1 MQYLAEVIKKTGFMG
16 TKSELKLLMREQSGY
31 WHPISQNEDTI
42 PFDNSRDYGNGV
54 LVFVEVAANRQIQNV
69 DEASRRLTG
78 ILHGFTRMRERFQ
91 SQEEEIEGWKQSLS
105 YQAEALNQREAEFE
119 ARREELQELEAQIAN
134 YEQQLAELDKLRS
147 ELMGEQERIQAERQA
162 LENLRHQVH
171 QEQQRWEQL
180 KSSHSVGLSPEQ
192 IRQVD
197 TILQQLSESLN
208 STSSGQVNNCL
219 QLLEQQQALLNQYW
233 QQLEHIDQDVAQ
245 RQATLEQQL
254 QAFREQE
261 QAWHTA
267 QEQFWQDSRA
277 IALQEELCRYKQ
289 SVLEKER
296 HLLAQQE
303 DMIQQMR
310 QAMVSDLTEAVD
322 VNALMKMPMEELEKE
337 VAHRGND
344 LKRASSFVND
354 QEEELKMALESLAE
368 LEQKV
373 KEASDFD
380 RLQLAAELE
389 DERQRC
395 NLLNQALEGQ
405 RQHIREKEAIYKI
418 HLQVLEARRDPAS
431 QQGISLIPIL
441 SELEKQF
448 QEYSV
453 AVNQLAEEL
462 QQAYTDLESLRHD
475 LEERRKRQQQQRD
488 QLNQQEQTLIEEQRL
503 IAARRG
509 QAELLREF
517 LQPLQDRLNQLRQS
531 LEGLASGQLN
541 GRPNTLISELQQV
554 VMNLGQSTP

>member
-1 MQYLAEVIKKTGFMG
+1 VQYLAEVIKKTGFMG

-31 WHPISQNEDTI
+31 WHPVSQNEDTI

-54 LVFVEVAANRQIQNV
+54 LVFVEMAANRQIQHI

-119 ARREELQELEAQIAN
+119 IRREELQELEEQIAN
-134 YEQQLAELDKLRS
+134 YEQQLADLNKLRS
-147 ELMGEQERIQAERQA
+147 ELGREEERIQAERQA

-180 KSSHSVGLSPEQ
+180 KSSHSVGLSPDQ

-197 TILQQLSESLN
+197 AILQQLSDSLN
-208 STSSGQVNNCL
+208 SSSTNQVNDCL
-219 QLLEQQQALLNQYW
+219 QVLEQQQALLTQYW
-233 QQLEHIDQDVAQ
+233 QQLEQIDQEVAQ
-245 RQATLEQQL
+245 RQAALEQQL
-254 QAFREQE
+254 HAFHDQE
-261 QAWHTA
+261 QAWHAA

-296 HLLAQQE
+296 QLLAQQE
-303 DMIQQMR
+303 EMIQQMR

-322 VNALMKMPMEELEKE
+322 VNALMKMAIEDLEKE
-337 VAHRGND
+337 VANRGND
-344 LKRASSFVND
+344 LKRASAFVND
-354 QEEELKMALESLAE
+354 QEEELKMALESLME
-368 LEQKV
+368 LEQKA
-373 KEASDFD
+373 KDASDFD
-380 RLQLAAELE
+380 RLQLAGEVE

-405 RQHIREKEAIYKI
+405 RQHIREKEATYKI
-418 HLQVLEARRDPAS
+418 YLQVLEARRDPAS

-448 QEYSV
+448 HEYGV

-462 QQAYTDLESLRHD
+462 QHAYTDLESLRHD
-475 LEERRKRQQQQRD
+475 IEERRKRQQQQRD
-488 QLNQQEQTLIEEQRL
+488 QLTQQEQTLIEEQRL
-503 IAARRG
+503 IAAKRG
-509 QAELLREF
+509 QADLLREF
-517 LQPLQDRLNQLRQS
+517 LQPVQDRLNQLRQVLES
-531 LEGLASGQLN
+531 LGDNQMN
-541 GRPNTLISELQQV
+541 GRPRALISELQQV
-554 VMNLGQSTP
+554 VMNLGQVTM

>member
-31 WHPISQNEDTI
+31 WHPVPQNEETI

-54 LVFVEVAANRQIQNV
+54 LVFVEMAANRQIRNV

-105 YQAEALNQREAEFE
+105 YQAEALNQREQEFE
-119 ARREELQELEAQIAN
+119 QRKEELQELEARLAGA
-134 YEQQLAELDKLRS
+134 EEELAQLNKLRE
-147 ELMGEQERIQAERQA
+147 ELTAEEQRIQAERQA

-197 TILQQLSESLN
+197 SILQQLAESLN
-208 STSSGQVNNCL
+208 SGGHPQITECFQSL
-219 QLLEQQQALLNQYW
+219 DQQQALLNRYW
-233 QQLEHIDQDVAQ
+233 QQLEQLEQEVSQ
-245 RQATLEQQL
+245 RQAALEEQL
-254 QAFREQE
+254 QAFQKKEE
-261 QAWHTA
+261 AWRTA

-303 DMIQQMR
+303 EMIQQMR
-310 QAMVSDLTEAVD
+310 QAMVSELTEAVD

-337 VAHRGND
+337 VANRGND
-344 LKRASSFVND
+344 LKRASAFVND

-380 RLQLAAELE
+380 RLQLAGELE

-418 HLQVLEARRDPAS
+418 HKQVLEARKDPAS

-441 SELEKQF
+441 SELECQF

-475 LEERRKRQQQQRD
+475 LEERRKLQQQQKD
-488 QLNQQEQTLIEEQRL
+488 QLNQEEQILIEEQRL
-503 IAARRG
+503 LAAKRG
-509 QAELLREF
+509 QATLLREI
-517 LQPLQDRLNQLRQS
+517 LQPVQDRLNYLRQA
-531 LEGLASGQLN
+531 LEGINQNILN
-541 GRPNTLISELQQV
+541 GRPTALISELQQV
-554 VMNLGQSTP
+554 VMNLGQGA

>member
-1 MQYLAEVIKKTGFMG
+1 VQYLAEVIKKTGFMG

-31 WHPISQNEDTI
+31 WHPVSQNEDTI

-54 LVFVEVAANRQIQNV
+54 LVFVEMAANRQIQHI

-119 ARREELQELEAQIAN
+119 IRREELQELEEQIAN
-134 YEQQLAELDKLRS
+134 YEQQLADLNKLRS
-147 ELMGEQERIQAERQA
+147 ELGREEERIQAERQA

-180 KSSHSVGLSPEQ
+180 KSSHSVGLSPDQ

-197 TILQQLSESLN
+197 AILQQLSDSLN
-208 STSSGQVNNCL
+208 SSSTNQVNDCL
-219 QLLEQQQALLNQYW
+219 QVLEQQQALLTQYW
-233 QQLEHIDQDVAQ
+233 QQLEQIDQEVAQ
-245 RQATLEQQL
+245 RQAALEQQL
-254 QAFREQE
+254 HAFHDQE
-261 QAWHTA
+261 QAWHAA

-296 HLLAQQE
+296 QLLAQQE
-303 DMIQQMR
+303 EMIQQMR

-322 VNALMKMPMEELEKE
+322 VNALMKMAIEDLEKE
-337 VAHRGND
+337 VANRGND
-344 LKRASSFVND
+344 LKRASAFVND
-354 QEEELKMALESLAE
+354 QEEELKMALESLME
-368 LEQKV
+368 LEQKA
-373 KEASDFD
+373 KDASDFD
-380 RLQLAAELE
+380 RLQLAGEVE

-405 RQHIREKEAIYKI
+405 RQHIREKEATYKI
-418 HLQVLEARRDPAS
+418 YLQVLEARRDPAS

-448 QEYSV
+448 HEYGV

-462 QQAYTDLESLRHD
+462 QHAYTDLESLRHD
-475 LEERRKRQQQQRD
+475 IEERRKRQQQQRD
-488 QLNQQEQTLIEEQRL
+488 QLTQQEQTLIEEQRL
-503 IAARRG
+503 IAAKRG
-509 QAELLREF
+509 QADLLREF
-517 LQPLQDRLNQLRQS
+517 LQPVQDRLNQLRQVLES
-531 LEGLASGQLN
+531 LGDNQMN
-541 GRPNTLISELQQV
+541 GRPRALISELQQV
-554 VMNLGQSTP
+554 VMNLGQGAM

>member
-1 MQYLAEVIKKTGFMG
+1 VQYLAEVIKKTGFMG

-31 WHPISQNEDTI
+31 WHPVSQNEDTI

-54 LVFVEVAANRQIQNV
+54 LVFVEMAANRQIQHI

-119 ARREELQELEAQIAN
+119 IRREELQELEEQIAN
-134 YEQQLAELDKLRS
+134 YEQQLADLNKLRS
-147 ELMGEQERIQAERQA
+147 ELGREEERIQAERQA

-180 KSSHSVGLSPEQ
+180 KSSHSVGLSPDQ

-197 TILQQLSESLN
+197 AILQQLSDSLN
-208 STSSGQVNNCL
+208 SSSTNQVNDCL
-219 QLLEQQQALLNQYW
+219 QVLEQQQALLTQYW
-233 QQLEHIDQDVAQ
+233 QQLEQIDQEVAQ
-245 RQATLEQQL
+245 RQAALEQQL
-254 QAFREQE
+254 HAFREQE
-261 QAWHTA
+261 QVWHAA

-296 HLLAQQE
+296 QLLAQQE
-303 DMIQQMR
+303 EMIQQMR

-322 VNALMKMPMEELEKE
+322 VNALMKMAIEDLEKE
-337 VAHRGND
+337 VANRGND
-344 LKRASSFVND
+344 LKRASAFVND
-354 QEEELKMALESLAE
+354 QEEELKMALESLME
-368 LEQKV
+368 LEQKA
-373 KEASDFD
+373 KDASDFD
-380 RLQLAAELE
+380 RLQLAGEVE

-405 RQHIREKEAIYKI
+405 RQHIREKEATYKI
-418 HLQVLEARRDPAS
+418 YLQVLEARRDPAS

-448 QEYSV
+448 HEYGV

-462 QQAYTDLESLRHD
+462 QHAYTDLESLRHD
-475 LEERRKRQQQQRD
+475 IEERRKRQQQQRD
-488 QLNQQEQTLIEEQRL
+488 QLTQQEQTLIEEQRL
-503 IAARRG
+503 IAAKRG
-509 QAELLREF
+509 QADLLREF
-517 LQPLQDRLNQLRQS
+517 LQPVQDRLNQLRQVLES
-531 LEGLASGQLN
+531 LGDNQMN
-541 GRPNTLISELQQV
+541 GRPRALISELQQV
-554 VMNLGQSTP
+554 VMNLGQGTT

>member
-42 PFDNSRDYGNGV
+42 SFDNSRDYGNGV
-54 LVFVEVAANRQIQNV
+54 LVFVEIAANRQIQNV

-105 YQAEALNQREAEFE
+105 YQAEALSQREAEFE
-119 ARREELQELEAQIAN
+119 IRREELQELEEQIAN
-134 YEQQLAELDKLRS
+134 YEQQLAELNKLRS
-147 ELMGEQERIQAERQA
+147 ELRGEEERIQAERQT

-180 KSSHSVGLSPEQ
+180 KASHSVGLSPEQ

-197 TILQQLSESLN
+197 TILQQLSDSFN
-208 STSSGQVNNCL
+208 SGSNSQVTDCL
-219 QLLEQQQALLNQYW
+219 QVLEQQQTLLTQYW
-233 QQLEHIDQDVAQ
+233 QQLEQLDQEVSQ
-245 RQATLEQQL
+245 HQATLEQQL
-254 QAFREQE
+254 QAFRDQE

-277 IALQEELCRYKQ
+277 IALREELCRYKQ

-303 DMIQQMR
+303 EMIQQMR

-322 VNALMKMPMEELEKE
+322 VNALMKMDMADLEKE
-337 VAHRGND
+337 VANRGND
-344 LKRASSFVND
+344 LKRASAFVND
-354 QEEELKMALESLAE
+354 QEEELKMAFESLME
-368 LEQKV
+368 LEQKI

-380 RLQLAAELE
+380 RLQLTGELE

-405 RQHIREKEAIYKI
+405 RQNIREKEATYKI

-448 QEYSV
+448 QEYGL

-462 QQAYTDLESLRHD
+462 QNAYTDLESLRHD
-475 LEERRKRQQQQRD
+475 LEERRKGQQQQRD
-488 QLNQQEQTLIEEQRL
+488 QLTQQEQILIEEQRL
-503 IAARRG
+503 IAAKRG

-517 LQPLQDRLNQLRQS
+517 LQPVQDRLNQLRQS
-531 LEGLASGQLN
+531 IEGLGGNPMN
-541 GRPNTLISELQQV
+541 GRPDALISELQQV
-554 VMNLGQSTP
+554 VMNLGQSAP

>member
-1 MQYLAEVIKKTGFMG
+1 VQYLAEVIKKTGFMG

-31 WHPISQNEDTI
+31 WHPVSQNEDTI

-54 LVFVEVAANRQIQNV
+54 LVFVEMAANRQIQHI

-119 ARREELQELEAQIAN
+119 IRREELQELEEQIAN
-134 YEQQLAELDKLRS
+134 YEQQLADLNKLRS
-147 ELMGEQERIQAERQA
+147 ELGREEERIQAERQA

-180 KSSHSVGLSPEQ
+180 KSSHSVGLSPDQ

-197 TILQQLSESLN
+197 AILQQLSDSLN
-208 STSSGQVNNCL
+208 SSSTNQVNDCL
-219 QLLEQQQALLNQYW
+219 QVLEQQQALLTQYW
-233 QQLEHIDQDVAQ
+233 QQLEQIDQEVAQ
-245 RQATLEQQL
+245 RQAALEQQL
-254 QAFREQE
+254 HAFREQE
-261 QAWHTA
+261 QVWHAA

-296 HLLAQQE
+296 QLLAQQE
-303 DMIQQMR
+303 EMIQQMR

-322 VNALMKMPMEELEKE
+322 VNALMKMAIEDLEKE
-337 VAHRGND
+337 VANRGND
-344 LKRASSFVND
+344 LKRASAFVND
-354 QEEELKMALESLAE
+354 QEEELKMALESLME
-368 LEQKV
+368 LEQKA
-373 KEASDFD
+373 KDASDFD
-380 RLQLAAELE
+380 RLQLAGEVE

-405 RQHIREKEAIYKI
+405 RQHIREKEATYKI
-418 HLQVLEARRDPAS
+418 YLQVLEARRDPAS

-448 QEYSV
+448 HEYGV

-462 QQAYTDLESLRHD
+462 QHAYTDLESLRHD
-475 LEERRKRQQQQRD
+475 IEERRKRQQQQRD
-488 QLNQQEQTLIEEQRL
+488 QLTQQEQTLIEEQRL
-503 IAARRG
+503 IAAKRG
-509 QAELLREF
+509 QADLLREF
-517 LQPLQDRLNQLRQS
+517 LQPVQDRLNQLRQVLES
-531 LEGLASGQLN
+531 LGDNQMN
-541 GRPNTLISELQQV
+541 GRPRALISELQQV
-554 VMNLGQSTP
+554 VMNLGQVTT

>member
-31 WHPISQNEDTI
+31 WHPVSQNEDTI

-54 LVFVEVAANRQIQNV
+54 LVFVEMAANRQIQHV

-119 ARREELQELEAQIAN
+119 IRREELQELEEQIAN
-134 YEQQLAELDKLRS
+134 YEQQLADLNKLRS
-147 ELMGEQERIQAERQA
+147 ELGREEERIQAERQA

-180 KSSHSVGLSPEQ
+180 KSSHGVGLSPDQ

-197 TILQQLSESLN
+197 AILQQLSDSLN
-208 STSSGQVNNCL
+208 SSSTNQVNDCL
-219 QLLEQQQALLNQYW
+219 QVLEQQQALLTQYW
-233 QQLEHIDQDVAQ
+233 QQLEQIDQEVAQ
-245 RQATLEQQL
+245 RQAALEQQL
-254 QAFREQE
+254 HAFRDQE
-261 QAWHTA
+261 QAWHAA

-296 HLLAQQE
+296 QLLAQQE
-303 DMIQQMR
+303 DMLQQMR

-322 VNALMKMPMEELEKE
+322 VNALMKMAIEDLEKE
-337 VAHRGND
+337 VANRGND
-344 LKRASSFVND
+344 LKRASAFVND
-354 QEEELKMALESLAE
+354 QEEELKMALESLME
-368 LEQKV
+368 LEQKA
-373 KEASDFD
+373 KDASDFD
-380 RLQLAAELE
+380 RLQLAGEVE

-405 RQHIREKEAIYKI
+405 RQHIREKEAAYKI
-418 HLQVLEARRDPAS
+418 YLQVLEARRDPAS

-448 QEYSV
+448 HEYGV

-462 QQAYTDLESLRHD
+462 QHAYTDLESLRHD
-475 LEERRKRQQQQRD
+475 IEERRKRQQQQRD
-488 QLNQQEQTLIEEQRL
+488 QLTQQEQTLIEEQRL
-503 IAARRG
+503 IAAKRG
-509 QAELLREF
+509 QADLLREF
-517 LQPLQDRLNQLRQS
+517 LQPVQDRLNQLRQVLES
-531 LEGLASGQLN
+531 LGDNQMN
-541 GRPNTLISELQQV
+541 GRPRALISELQQV
-554 VMNLGQSTP
+554 VMNLGQGTT

>member
-1 MQYLAEVIKKTGFMG
+1 
-16 TKSELKLLMREQSGY
+16 
-31 WHPISQNEDTI
+31 
-42 PFDNSRDYGNGV
+42 
-54 LVFVEVAANRQIQNV
+54 
-69 DEASRRLTG
+69 
-78 ILHGFTRMRERFQ
+78 
-91 SQEEEIEGWKQSLS
+91 
-105 YQAEALNQREAEFE
+105 
-119 ARREELQELEAQIAN
+119 
-134 YEQQLAELDKLRS
+134 
-147 ELMGEQERIQAERQA
+147 MGELTAEEERIQAQRQA

-180 KSSHSVGLSPEQ
+180 KSSHGNGLSPEQ

-197 TILQQLSESLN
+197 SILQQLAETLSRDGGSQIAECFQILD
-208 STSSGQVNNCL
+208 
-219 QLLEQQQALLNQYW
+219 QQQALLSQYW
-233 QQLEHIDQDVAQ
+233 QQLEQLEQEVSQ

-254 QAFREQE
+254 QAF
-261 QAWHTA
+261 QAKEETWRTA
-267 QEQFWQDSRA
+267 QEKFWQDSRA

-303 DMIQQMR
+303 EMIQQMR

-337 VAHRGND
+337 VANRGND
-344 LKRASSFVND
+344 LKRASAFVND

-368 LEQKV
+368 LEQKI

-380 RLQLAAELE
+380 RLQLAGELE

-405 RQHIREKEAIYKI
+405 RQNIREKEAIYKI
-418 HLQVLEARRDPAS
+418 HKQVLEARKDPAS

-441 SELEKQF
+441 SELEHQF
-448 QEYSV
+448 HEYSV

-475 LEERRKRQQQQRD
+475 LEERRKLQQQQKD
-488 QLNQQEQTLIEEQRL
+488 QLTQEEQVLIEEQRL
-503 IAARRG
+503 LAAKRG
-509 QAELLREF
+509 QANLLREI
-517 LQPLQDRLNQLRQS
+517 LQPVQDRLNHLRQS
-531 LEGLASGQLN
+531 LEGLNQNILN
-541 GRPNTLISELQQV
+541 GRPLV
-554 VMNLGQSTP
+554 PLGRNAT

>member
-31 WHPISQNEDTI
+31 WHPVSQNEDTI

-54 LVFVEVAANRQIQNV
+54 LVFVEMAANRQIQHI

-119 ARREELQELEAQIAN
+119 IRREELQELEEQIAN
-134 YEQQLAELDKLRS
+134 YEQQLADLNKLRS
-147 ELMGEQERIQAERQA
+147 ELGREEERIQAERQA

-180 KSSHSVGLSPEQ
+180 KSSHSVGLSPDQ

-197 TILQQLSESLN
+197 AILQQLSDSLN
-208 STSSGQVNNCL
+208 SSSTNQVNDCL
-219 QLLEQQQALLNQYW
+219 QVLEQQQALLTQYW
-233 QQLEHIDQDVAQ
+233 QQLEQIDQEVAQ
-245 RQATLEQQL
+245 RQAALEQQL
-254 QAFREQE
+254 HAFREQE
-261 QAWHTA
+261 QVWHAA

-296 HLLAQQE
+296 QLLAQQE
-303 DMIQQMR
+303 EMIQQMR

-322 VNALMKMPMEELEKE
+322 VNALMKMAIEDLEKE
-337 VAHRGND
+337 VANRGND
-344 LKRASSFVND
+344 LKRASAFVND
-354 QEEELKMALESLAE
+354 QEEELKMALESLME
-368 LEQKV
+368 LEQKA
-373 KEASDFD
+373 KDASDFD
-380 RLQLAAELE
+380 RLQLAGEVE

-405 RQHIREKEAIYKI
+405 RQHIREKEATYKI
-418 HLQVLEARRDPAS
+418 YLQVLEARRDPAS

-448 QEYSV
+448 HEYGV

-462 QQAYTDLESLRHD
+462 QHAYTDLESLRHD
-475 LEERRKRQQQQRD
+475 IEERRKRQQQQRD
-488 QLNQQEQTLIEEQRL
+488 QLTQQEQTLIEEQRL
-503 IAARRG
+503 IAAKRG
-509 QAELLREF
+509 QADLLREF
-517 LQPLQDRLNQLRQS
+517 LQPVQDRLNQLRQVLES
-531 LEGLASGQLN
+531 LGDNQMN
-541 GRPNTLISELQQV
+541 GRPRALISELQQV
-554 VMNLGQSTP
+554 VMNLGQGTT

>member
-1 MQYLAEVIKKTGFMG
+1 MG

-31 WHPISQNEDTI
+31 WHPVSQNEDTI

-54 LVFVEVAANRQIQNV
+54 LVFVEMAANRQIQHI

-119 ARREELQELEAQIAN
+119 IRREELQELEEQIAN
-134 YEQQLAELDKLRS
+134 YEQQLADLNKLRS
-147 ELMGEQERIQAERQA
+147 ELGSEEERIQAERQA

-197 TILQQLSESLN
+197 GILQQLSDSLN
-208 STSSGQVNNCL
+208 SSSTNQVNDCL
-219 QLLEQQQALLNQYW
+219 QVLEQQQALLTQYW
-233 QQLEHIDQDVAQ
+233 QQLEQIDQEVAQ
-245 RQATLEQQL
+245 RQAALEQQL
-254 QAFREQE
+254 HAFREQE
-261 QAWHTA
+261 QVWHAA

-296 HLLAQQE
+296 QLLAQQE
-303 DMIQQMR
+303 EMIQQMR

-322 VNALMKMPMEELEKE
+322 VNALMKMAIEDLEKE
-337 VAHRGND
+337 VANRGND
-344 LKRASSFVND
+344 LKRASAFVND
-354 QEEELKMALESLAE
+354 QEEELKMALESLME
-368 LEQKV
+368 LEQKA
-373 KEASDFD
+373 KDASDFD
-380 RLQLAAELE
+380 RLQLAGEVE

-405 RQHIREKEAIYKI
+405 RQHIREKEAAYKI
-418 HLQVLEARRDPAS
+418 YLQVLEARRDPAS

-448 QEYSV
+448 HEYGV

-462 QQAYTDLESLRHD
+462 QHAYTDLESLRHD
-475 LEERRKRQQQQRD
+475 IEERRKRQQQQRD
-488 QLNQQEQTLIEEQRL
+488 QLTQQEQTLIEEQRL
-503 IAARRG
+503 IAAKRG
-509 QAELLREF
+509 QADLLREF
-517 LQPLQDRLNQLRQS
+517 LQPVQDRLNQLRQVLES
-531 LEGLASGQLN
+531 LGDNQMN
-541 GRPNTLISELQQV
+541 GRPRALISELQQV
-554 VMNLGQSTP
+554 VMNLGQGTA